1 MLKTYRGGCHCG
13 AVKFEAELDLTQSSY
28 RCNCS
33 ICRRTRFWPAVAR
46 PEGFRLLSGEA
57 DLTQYLFNTRKNQ
70 HYFCRHCGCARLWRG
85 HGDAHGCDVR
95 RQSRLLDDVSEEDL
109 SRVPIT
115 YVDGATTSS
124 RRPSISL
131 TCEQH
136 GIRKSPPSAP
146 RLHLRHRLPLK
157 HHTVWAA

>member
-70 HYFCRHCGCARLWRG
+70 HYFCRHCGVRAFGVGTETPMGVMYGVNL
-85 HGDAHGCDVR
+85 GC
-95 RQSRLLDDVSEEDL
+95 LDDVSEEDL

-115 YVDGATTSS
+115 YVGGRNDKFA
-124 RRPSISL
+124 
-131 TCEQH
+131 
-136 GIRKSPPSAP
+136 AP
-146 RLHLRHRLPLK
+146 QYFAHL
-157 HHTVWAA
+157 